1 MSNYLLSPKVS
12 SKISAL
18 IVAFEQRRNWI
29 LCDAWFVGCS
39 RSGNNGHLR
48 CFYQLLYTTSSRLY
62 HRLANWRNKKFAYS
76 KSLFIATKP
85 HVFLKFLAF
94 QSWLS
99 HYIQVNPF
107 LAGKIKRFL
116 WILAAFFHP
125 RFILIFF
132 QPFLIWMAPAWHGG
146 IQRNHKTIE
155 DRCSNARK
163 TCANHRHALCTCD
176 WTCLHGINERA
187 LGTKTECLQIL
198 YAFWEVSTLFI
209 WTFLFNSFHY
219 VRN

>member
-176 WTCLHGINERA
+176 WTCLQRESTGNENRVFTNFVRI
-187 LGTKTECLQIL
+187 LGGFYSI
-198 YAFWEVSTLFI
+198 YMDIFI
-209 WTFLFNSFHY
+209 Q
-219 VRN
+219 